1 MVFFLENPQTLNQSY
16 VTNLALNVAKGGVA
30 TAWMFR
36 SMKISK
42 ICPKALLLNFANP
55 IIAQGAAH
63 ANLPLTDRHMTLQK
77 QLKPVILL
85 SYSQRR
91 KG

>member
-1 MVFFLENPQTLNQSY
+1 
-16 VTNLALNVAKGGVA
+16 
-30 TAWMFR
+30 MFR

-63 ANLPLTDRHMTLQK
+63 ANLPLIDRFKSDITKIIKTGDIIELFPK
-77 QLKPVILL
+77 EGKVAILNEK
-85 SYSQRR
+85 STN
-91 KG
+91 